1 VQITQDTEI
10 KALLGRLTDEIGR
23 SLNGSLVGLY
33 VYGSLVTGD
42 FEKES
47 SDIDLLA
54 VVSSDIEGETF
65 TRLDGMHARFV
76 EEYPAW
82 EDRIEV
88 AYLTAPALWNFKT
101 QTNDMAV
108 VSPGEPFH
116 LKPAGKDWL
125 MNWYTVREIGIT
137 LYGPPPHTLIPEI
150 SRAEFVEAVGEHA
163 ESWEEWVH
171 EMRTPGSQAYAVLTM
186 CRALY
191 TCTHGEQASKKKAA
205 LWARAYL
212 PQWAPLIEQ
221 SWSRRSDTRDEETDE
236 EDFYET
242 VRFVRDVAGR
252 VSGTGKRGGLGAP
265 G

>member
-1 VQITQDTEI
+1 MQITPDHEI
-10 KALLGRLTDEIGR
+10 RALVGRLTDEIRR

-65 TRLDGMHARFV
+65 ERLDRMHARFV
-76 EEYPAW
+76 EDHPAW

-88 AYLTAPALWNFKT
+88 AYVSARALWKFKT
-101 QTNDMAV
+101 ETNNIAV

-116 LKPAGKDWL
+116 LKAAGRDWL
-125 MNWYTVREIGIT
+125 MNWHTVREMGVT
-137 LYGPPPHTLIPEI
+137 LYGPPPQTLIPEI
-150 SRAEFVEAVGEHA
+150 SRAEFVESAREHA
-163 ESWEEWVH
+163 RSWEEWVH

-191 TCTHGEQASKKKAA
+191 TRTHGEQVSKKKAA
-205 LWARAYL
+205 LWAKAQL
-212 PQWAPLIEQ
+212 PQWAPLIER
-221 SWSRRSDTRDEETDE
+221 SWSQRSDVRDEETDE
-236 EDFYET
+236 EEFYET
-242 VRFVRDVAGR
+242 VRFVHDVACR
-252 VSGTGKRGGLGAP
+252 VETQ
-265 G
+265 